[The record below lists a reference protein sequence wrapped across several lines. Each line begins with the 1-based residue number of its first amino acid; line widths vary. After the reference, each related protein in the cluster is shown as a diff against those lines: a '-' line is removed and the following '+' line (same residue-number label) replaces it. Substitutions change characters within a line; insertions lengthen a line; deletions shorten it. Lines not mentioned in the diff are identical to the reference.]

1 MTMIT
6 ETNLKLSP
14 LKALLLTSTV
24 FTYVLMVF
32 GGIVTSTGSGLGCP
46 DWPLCHGQLL
56 PFQLKEEIPVPPAPV
71 VVDTHLQPWIEQ
83 IHRILGGIT
92 GLLLLAT
99 LYFAFRS
106 SLSFVKKALVII
118 FVALVF
124 EALLGMR
131 VVVTEAPLLRELL
144 DYVYTTSHLILS
156 VIILSTLTVTYYYVK
171 FYGQKVEELVPHSE
185 ALYIATMF
193 QILLG
198 IFVRYVK
205 TLEYNQFLY
214 YLHIT
219 YAGLLVILTLFLI
232 FKAPNRYTLTTFILT
247 VVQILA
253 GVATVLSGF
262 FLPYLFLHIAVG
274 FLIVAWVSYLV
285 APSVLKNYSEFRGAV
300 HE

>member
-1 MTMIT
+1 MQTSAKR
-6 ETNLKLSP
+6 LRFF
-14 LKALLLTSTV
+14 LLLSLV
-24 FTYVLMVF
+24 LTYVLMVF

-56 PFQLKEEIPVPPAPV
+56 PFQLKEQIPTPPAPLV
-71 VVDTHLQPWIEQ
+71 APTPLQPWIEQ

-92 GLLLLAT
+92 GLVLLAT
-99 LYFAFRS
+99 LY
-106 SLSFVKKALVII
+106 LSFKEGTRFVRKALVFI
-118 FVALVF
+118 FIALVF

-156 VIILSTLTVTYYYVK
+156 VFILSTLTVTYYYVK
-171 FYGQKVEELVPHSE
+171 FFGRELKESVAH
-185 ALYIATMF
+185 ADGLFVATMF

-205 TLEYNQFLY
+205 ALEYNEFVY

-219 YAGLLVILTLFLI
+219 YAGLLVILSLFILFKTPNREAVITLFLMS
-232 FKAPNRYTLTTFILT
+232 A
-247 VVQILA
+247 QILA
-253 GVATVLSGF
+253 GVATVISGF
-262 FLPYLFLHIAVG
+262 FLPYLFIHIAVG
-274 FLIVAWVSYLV
+274 FLIVVWVSYLV
-285 APSVLKNYSEFRGAV
+285 APSVLKTYKEFRGVV